1 MNDASAQSAHRA
13 PRLGPPRHLALDERQ
28 LRLISLLLAGHT
40 DVSAAHR
47 LGVSPRTVTNMLRS
61 LMNRLGV
68 DNRFQLGAAL
78 GTHLWRDT
86 ASSPTN
92 ADSHDRNSFVRIQGG
107 TPCPAKAI

>member
-1 MNDASAQSAHRA
+1 MTAMDDRPRRLPPTMPRPASSQ
-13 PRLGPPRHLALDERQ
+13 RLVLDEHQ

-78 GTHLWRDT
+78 GTRMWCENAPIRSDRRDRD
-86 ASSPTN
+86 AF
-92 ADSHDRNSFVRIQGG
+92 A
-107 TPCPAKAI
+107 